1 MKLLRIILL
10 LINFIIGLGA
20 LAGGYACLI
29 DPVTPPLG
37 ATTEMLQGGSPFS
50 TFLIPGIVLFG
61 LFGVGNLL
69 CSIFLLKQYNY
80 LGYVAGLLG
89 GSMIVWIVV
98 QVLIIKTVVFLH
110 VLFFAIGA
118 TQGLIGL
125 ALLYKDGLF
134 PWNLIKDRRS

>member
-10 LINFIIGLGA
+10 LINFIVGLGA

-29 DPVTPPLG
+29 DPVTPLG
-37 ATTEMLQGGSPFS
+37 ATTEMLQGSPFS

-69 CSIFLLKQYNY
+69 CAIFLLKQYNY

-110 VLFFAIGA
+110 VLFFTIGA
-118 TQGLIGL
+118 MQGLIGL

-134 PWNLIKDRRS
+134 PWSLIKKRRL